1 VQYARYNGVGMKA
14 MLPRLTEKLRS
25 FHPVSSKIPVPDFIK
40 KVPGEPSHDITHLWF
55 WPRLS
60 FFFQNQ
66 DVIVTETGT
75 SNFGILDVPL
85 PASATLVSQVL
96 WGSIGWS
103 VGSCFGAA
111 LAAKELGRPRTIL
124 FVGDGSLYVQPS
136 GLIFFLFADRHT
148 LFLVFLIVS

>member
-1 VQYARYNGVGMKA
+1 MKA
-14 MLPRLTEKLRS
+14 MLPRLTEKLRA
-25 FHPVSSKIPVPDFIK
+25 FHSVSSKINVPDFIK

-75 SNFGILDVPL
+75 ANFGILEVPL

-103 VGSCFGAA
+103 VGSCLGAA

-124 FVGDGSLYVQPS
+124 FVGDGSLYV
-136 GLIFFLFADRHT
+136 LFDHLYRFVLLLT
-148 LFLVFLIVS
+148 DVLLFSVS